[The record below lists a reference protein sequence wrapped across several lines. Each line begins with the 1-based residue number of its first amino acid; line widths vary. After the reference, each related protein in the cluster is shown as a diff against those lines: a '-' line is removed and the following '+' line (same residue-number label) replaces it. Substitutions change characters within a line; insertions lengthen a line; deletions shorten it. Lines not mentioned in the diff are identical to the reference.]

1 MHVLVMSADS
11 TYCWMGRRVVRLTC
25 FSLPKA
31 DDMKWVKDSTCL
43 LWFPSPRDT
52 STTLVTHM
60 NEVHKISVFAVF
72 AVLHGQMTIKYQV
85 YSIVSDL
92 YWIQHFPVAALSIT
106 CPKLNACTYVLC
118 PYHAGLLSGRG
129 EGAGRNACFDHLSV
143 YLHDFTKVILL
154 PSEAQV

>member
-1 MHVLVMSADS
+1 
-11 TYCWMGRRVVRLTC
+11 
-25 FSLPKA
+25 
-31 DDMKWVKDSTCL
+31 
-43 LWFPSPRDT
+43 
-52 STTLVTHM
+52 M
-60 NEVHKISVFAVF
+60 NEVHKISVF

-92 YWIQHFPVAALSIT
+92 YWIQHFPVAALSTT
-106 CPKLNACTYVLC
+106 CPKLNACTYVLR

-129 EGAGRNACFDHLSV
+129 ERAGRNACFDHLSV